1 LSQEESEKASDDR
14 RFYNVDRFRDVVDP
28 KASVVPPKGFR
39 SFLAGLGAVV
49 DSISGL
55 LSALAGMLVVFVS
68 PVIVIVGALH
78 GLVWFVVT
86 FLGVLGG
93 PGFTLSVG
101 WEPPCSSATTTLR
114 GGLELNS

>member
-1 LSQEESEKASDDR
+1 MRE
-14 RFYNVDRFRDVVDP
+14 
-28 KASVVPPKGFR
+28 
-39 SFLAGLGAVV
+39 VV

-93 PGFTLSVG
+93 L
-101 WEPPCSSATTTLR
+101 
-114 GGLELNS
+114 GLYV

>member
-1 LSQEESEKASDDR
+1 MRE
-14 RFYNVDRFRDVVDP
+14 
-28 KASVVPPKGFR
+28 
-39 SFLAGLGAVV
+39 VV

-93 PGFTLSVG
+93 LGLYVERRMGASLQ
-101 WEPPCSSATTTLR
+101 LR
-114 GGLELNS
+114 D